1 MAWQF
6 DDRRALYLQICEK
19 LTYAVV
25 SGQYPTGAR
34 FPAVRELAMEA
45 AVNPNTMQ
53 KALAE
58 LERQGILVSHRT
70 AGRCVTEDP
79 ALIEAQ
85 RQALAQASTDA
96 YLERMKQ
103 LGFDRDEAEALL
115 RRRGKDADLP
125 ADANASEQDTTL

>member
-6 DDRRALYLQICEK
+6 DNSRPLYLQICEK
-19 LTYAVV
+19 LTFAVV
-25 SGQYPTGAR
+25 SGQYPAGGR
-34 FPAVRELAMEA
+34 FPTVRELALEA

-79 ALIEAQ
+79 ALIERQ
-85 RQALAQASTDA
+85 RLLLAEAATDT
-96 YLERMKQ
+96 YLSSMAQ
-103 LGFDRDEAEALL
+103 LGYDREKAEALL
-115 RRRGKDADLP
+115 HSRSG
-125 ADANASEQDTTL
+125 EVQT

>member
-6 DDRRALYLQICEK
+6 DNSRPIYLQICEK

-25 SGQYPTGAR
+25 SGQYPAGAR
-34 FPAVRELAMEA
+34 FPAVRELALEA

-58 LERQGILVSHRT
+58 LERQGILVTHRT

-79 ALIEAQ
+79 ALIERE
-85 RQALAQASTDA
+85 RQALAETATDI
-96 YLERMKQ
+96 YLSRIKQ
-103 LGFDRDEAEALL
+103 LGYDRSEAEALL
-115 RRRGKDADLP
+115 HKRVVAAEPSDI
-125 ADANASEQDTTL
+125 DAN